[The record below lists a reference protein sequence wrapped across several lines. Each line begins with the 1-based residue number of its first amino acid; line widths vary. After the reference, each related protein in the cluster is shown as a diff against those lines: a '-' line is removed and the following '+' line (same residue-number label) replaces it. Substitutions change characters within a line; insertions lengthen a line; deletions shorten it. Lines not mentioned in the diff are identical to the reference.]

1 MKPRRRPSVP
11 MRKRSGVHSQL
22 ELAGEP
28 RPGNAPR
35 LVARLSRLRGDGA
48 LSNLADPQ
56 SAPRVVRHS
65 GELLAAI
72 RDRIAELNTTHAAV
86 ESVSGAQL
94 GYVSKCVGDN
104 PPKRISLW
112 LALLL
117 LQTLGLEITL
127 TPAPN
132 FERFAYRLEQ
142 RKLVRK
148 EARKARGFAPD
159 FLRRRA
165 KLGGLARARL
175 SNLSDINRRPNLTRW
190 RRRREAQ
197 HAAAK

>member
-1 MKPRRRPSVP
+1 

-72 RDRIAELNTTHAAV
+72 RDRIADLTPRMLLWNPFQVPNLDTFQNAWVITHQ
-86 ESVSGAQL
+86 SVSR
-94 GYVSKCVGDN
+94 C
-104 PPKRISLW
+104 
-112 LALLL
+112 
-117 LQTLGLEITL
+117 GL
-127 TPAPN
+127 
-132 FERFAYRLEQ
+132 RF
-142 RKLVRK
+142 
-148 EARKARGFAPD
+148 FC
-159 FLRRRA
+159 FRRSA
-165 KLGGLARARL
+165 WK
-175 SNLSDINRRPNLTRW
+175 S
-190 RRRREAQ
+190 
-197 HAAAK
+197 H